1 MGKREK
7 PQSASWESQPSP
19 PPSHL
24 SIVIAHFFYRCTA
37 VRVNLSSSVPSAIA
51 NHTTMNYDRS
61 SGGVRGCLTER
72 RHHVRRNSTMRSARY
87 LPPRLLGATSMPRFP
102 PPGHVPPSCCTRNG
116 KTPKPETETETRNHK
131 PQTQKETTRTHDP
144 T

>member
-1 MGKREK
+1 MSMGKREK
-7 PQSASWESQPSP
+7 PQSVSWESQPSP

-61 SGGVRGCLTER
+61 GGGSSDQTAPP
-72 RHHVRRNSTMRSARY
+72 RSAGFGHTVGP
-87 LPPRLLGATSMPRFP
+87 LPPSTAFLGHLDAEASPA
-102 PPGHVPPSCCTRNG
+102 
-116 KTPKPETETETRNHK
+116 
-131 PQTQKETTRTHDP
+131 D
-144 T
+144 